1 MFPQFCS
8 WLLFCVVFYKNHPS
22 SFFLCFQEKILLL
35 AFTVLCFW
43 NFWMPADYLYSAFYC
58 FTYFI
63 SLSLIPRLICC
74 GVALTAPDL
83 ALLDSVTNGV
93 ALKLYLCLALL
104 ETVRIYRRSNFT
116 LPCML
121 CLSYFARSQRF
132 CSGVA
137 WVVWH
142 WLRQLLLSLIL

>member
-1 MFPQFCS
+1 
-8 WLLFCVVFYKNHPS
+8 
-22 SFFLCFQEKILLL
+22 
-35 AFTVLCFW
+35 
-43 NFWMPADYLYSAFYC
+43 MPADYLYSAFYC

-63 SLSLIPRLICC
+63 SLSSIPRLICC

-93 ALKLYLCLALL
+93 ALKLYLYLALL
-104 ETVRIYRRSNFT
+104 ETVCIYRRSNFT

-121 CLSYFARSQRF
+121 RLSYLARSRRF

-137 WVVWH
+137 CSVALTAPAFALFDSVAEWC
-142 WLRQLLLSLIL
+142 LSRI

>member
-1 MFPQFCS
+1 
-8 WLLFCVVFYKNHPS
+8 
-22 SFFLCFQEKILLL
+22 
-35 AFTVLCFW
+35 
-43 NFWMPADYLYSAFYC
+43 MPADYLYSAFYC

-104 ETVRIYRRSNFT
+104 ETVCIYRRSNFT

-121 CLSYFARSQRF
+121 RLSYLARSPDVF
-132 CSGVA
+132 VA
-137 WVVWH
+137 EWLVVWH
-142 WLRQLLLSLIL
+142 